1 MPGAG
6 DMPTQPAPPLSS
18 PDDICC
24 AEVDQ
29 TDLSAP

>member
-6 DMPTQPAPPLSS
+6 DIPTQPALAFSS
-18 PDDICC
+18 PDDICS